1 VDIGRKRVPHAG
13 FWQPSLIF
21 TCSPRVPI
29 LASRP
34 ISQSHA
40 IQLLLDPHQKYRA
53 HRSRVSFLLSCVYSS
68 KGRDLYIVCASM
80 GSNLGVPDVIF
91 KPSVYSLSSMH
102 PTFLI
107 VVVAGAMSVCFVS
120 ACALLPELKLQLLV
134 STRKCAVLE
143 YSCLFVYYCMRY
155 HHIDCVQWCPLS
167 FSCTRMIFASS
178 FEAKDSVRRLA
189 LTHQGGISPPRC
201 TWRADPRHSPAF
213 AFGL

>member
-13 FWQPSLIF
+13 FWKPSLIF
-21 TCSPRVPI
+21 MCSPRVPI

-68 KGRDLYIVCASM
+68 KGRDLYIVCASI
-80 GSNLGVPDVIF
+80 GSNLGVPDVIS

-107 VVVAGAMSVCFVS
+107 VVVAGTMSVCFVS
-120 ACALLPELKLQLLV
+120 AHALLPELKLQLLV

-143 YSCLFVYYCMRY
+143 YSCIFVYYCMRY
-155 HHIDCVQWCPLS
+155 HHIDCAQWCPLS

-178 FEAKDSVRRLA
+178 FEAKDSVRRLV
-189 LTHQGGISPPRC
+189 LTHQGGISPPHC
-201 TWRADPRHSPAF
+201 T
-213 AFGL
+213 